1 MYNNCITYHLSV
13 FWFVENLRYMHE
25 GSVIFYFI
33 LKSKAMPPH
42 SLFMSDR
49 GIFMKRKNRVILS
62 LLAAVSLAMVSAP
75 AGVYAS
81 NAAASAVQDAGALS
95 FVTTAKDA
103 VKHMEAAGFVD
114 TDGSKLQ
121 AVILSYDRA
130 IPASSVDTD
139 TYSIDDYGTT
149 LRQGD
154 LTQGK
159 DPGQIKKVY
168 VNDKPEMDAKGG
180 TSSGS
185 YVIIEVNTDYQT
197 GRFPPVLRHYHVC
210 RRNPEES
217 HPGGKRHH
225 PPIR

>member
-1 MYNNCITYHLSV
+1 
-13 FWFVENLRYMHE
+13 MHE

-33 LKSKAMPPH
+33 SKSKAMPPH

-49 GIFMKRKNRVILS
+49 GIFMKRKNKVILS

-81 NAAASAVQDAGALS
+81 SAAASAVQDAGALS

-139 TYSIDDYGTT
+139 TYSIDDYGTPPSP
-149 LRQGD
+149 RRP
-154 LTQGK
+154 
-159 DPGQIKKVY
+159 DPG
-168 VNDKPEMDAKGG
+168 
-180 TSSGS
+180 
-185 YVIIEVNTDYQT
+185 
-197 GRFPPVLRHYHVC
+197 
-210 RRNPEES
+210 
-217 HPGGKRHH
+217 KR
-225 PPIR
+225 PRSNQKSLCQ

>member
-1 MYNNCITYHLSV
+1 
-13 FWFVENLRYMHE
+13 
-25 GSVIFYFI
+25 
-33 LKSKAMPPH
+33 
-42 SLFMSDR
+42 
-49 GIFMKRKNRVILS
+49 MKRKNRVLLS

-75 AGVYAS
+75 TGVYAS
-81 NAAASAVQDAGALS
+81 SAAASAVQNAGALS

-149 LRQGD
+149 LRQED

-217 HPGGKRHH
+217 HPGGKGHH